1 MIITNSTIITWD
13 QNHSILTGQSVVIKN
28 SIIQKIGATEDI
40 LKEFPDDEIINAN
53 GKILMPGLICAHT
66 HFYGLFSRG
75 LYIPGKPPK
84 DFPEILEKLW
94 WPLDSS
100 LLAEDVNY
108 SALICLIDAIKHGTT
123 TLFDHHASPLCIDG
137 SLDEIES
144 AFSDSGLR
152 GVVCYETTDRYG
164 IESRDKSINE
174 NLRMIEKLNTVDNEG
189 GLIRATF
196 GLHASLTL
204 SENTLTR
211 VREVLPSGV
220 GVHIHVAEHGVD
232 ETDSTS
238 KTGMRVVKRLEKHQL
253 LGQDSILVHGV
264 HLDDTEIEIVKET
277 KSWMTHQPRSNM
289 NNAVGMADVE
299 KMLDIG
305 IPVCLGNDGFSN
317 AMLDEWRSCYL
328 AHKLWN
334 TNPQKMNGNSVLKM
348 AVDNNSRLVSHFFK
362 GDTIGKIQV
371 GAKADLILVDY
382 NPITELKS
390 ENIAWQILFGFRDS
404 MVTDT
409 MVDGNWLMN
418 DRKLRNLD
426 EGKIAAHAL
435 SLSKEVW
442 KRYYAKF
449 A

>member
-1 MIITNSTIITWD
+1 MIITNSIIITWD
-13 QNHSILTGQSVVIKN
+13 QRHSILTGQSVVIKN
-28 SIIQKIGATEDI
+28 SIIQEIGTTEDI
-40 LKEFPDDEIINAN
+40 LKEFPDDEIFNAN
-53 GKILMPGLICAHT
+53 GKFLMPGLICAHT

-100 LLAEDVNY
+100 LLGEDVKY

-144 AFSDSGLR
+144 AFIDSGLR

-164 IESRDKSINE
+164 IECRDKSINE
-174 NLRMIEKLNTVDNEG
+174 NLRMIEKLSKVDNES
-189 GLIRATF
+189 GLVRATF

-232 ETDSTS
+232 ETDSTN
-238 KTGMRVVKRLEKHQL
+238 KTGMRVVNRLEKHQL

-264 HLDDTEIEIVKET
+264 HLDESEIEIVKDT

-334 TNPQKMNGNSVLKM
+334 TNPQKMNGNSVVKM

-382 NPITELKS
+382 NPITELNS
-390 ENIAWQILFGFRDS
+390 DNIAWQILFGFRDS

-409 MVDGNWLMN
+409 MVNGNWLMN

-442 KRYYAKF
+442 KRYHAKL

>member
-13 QNHSILTGQSVVIKN
+13 QNHSILSGQSVIIKN
-28 SIIQKIGATEDI
+28 SVIKEIGPTGEI
-40 LKEFPDDEIINAN
+40 LSKYPDEEIFNAR
-53 GKILMPGLICAHT
+53 GKFLMPGLICAHT

-75 LYIPGKPPK
+75 LYIPGNPPK

-100 LLAEDVNY
+100 LLAEDVKY
-108 SALICLIDAIKHGTT
+108 SGLVCLIDAIKHGTT
-123 TLFDHHASPLCIDG
+123 TLFDHHASPLCIEG

-144 AFSDSGLR
+144 AFIMSGVR

-164 IESRDKSINE
+164 IESRDLSINE
-174 NLRMIEKLNTVDNEG
+174 NLRMIEKVNTLDNINS
-189 GLIRATF
+189 LVRATF

-204 SENTLTR
+204 SEDTLAS
-211 VREVLPSGV
+211 VRKVLPAGI

-232 ETDSTS
+232 ETDSVN
-238 KTGMRVVKRLEKHQL
+238 KTGMRVVNRLKKHQL

-264 HLDDTEIEIVKET
+264 HLDESEIEIVKDTE
-277 KSWMTHQPRSNM
+277 SWMTHQPRSNM
-289 NNAVGMADVE
+289 NNAVGMADVDR
-299 KMLDIG
+299 MLALG

-328 AHKLWN
+328 AHKLWTN
-334 TNPQKMNGNSVLKM
+334 NPQKMNGNSVVKM

-362 GDTIGKIQV
+362 GDSIGKIEV

-382 NPITELKS
+382 NPITELNS
-390 ENIAWQILFGFRDS
+390 DNIAWHIIFGFRDS

-409 MVDGNWLMN
+409 MVNGNWLMN

-426 EGKIAAHAL
+426 EGKISAHAL

-442 KRYYAKF
+442 KRYHAKF
-449 A
+449 T

>member
-13 QNHSILTGQSVVIKN
+13 QNHTILTGQSVVIN
-28 SIIQKIGATEDI
+28 SSFIQEIGPTKDI
-40 LKEFPDDEIINAN
+40 LSKYPDEEIYDAN

-75 LYIPGKPPK
+75 LYIPGNPPR

-100 LLAEDVNY
+100 LLAEDVRY

-123 TLFDHHASPLCIDG
+123 TLFDHHASPLCIEG

-144 AFSDSGLR
+144 AFIASGVR

-164 IESRDKSINE
+164 IESRDQSIKE
-174 NLRMIEKLNTVDNEG
+174 NLRMIEKLNKIGNENNVV
-189 GLIRATF
+189 RATF

-204 SENTLTR
+204 SENTLDR
-211 VREVLPSGV
+211 VREVLPGGV
-220 GVHIHVAEHGVD
+220 GIHIHVAEHGVD
-232 ETDSTS
+232 ETDCIN
-238 KTGMRVVKRLEKHQL
+238 KTGMRVVNRLEKHQL

-264 HLDDTEIEIVKET
+264 HLDESEIEIVKDT

-390 ENIAWQILFGFRDS
+390 ENIAWHIIFGFRDS

-409 MVDGNWLMN
+409 MVNGNWLMN

-442 KRYYAKF
+442 KSYHAKF